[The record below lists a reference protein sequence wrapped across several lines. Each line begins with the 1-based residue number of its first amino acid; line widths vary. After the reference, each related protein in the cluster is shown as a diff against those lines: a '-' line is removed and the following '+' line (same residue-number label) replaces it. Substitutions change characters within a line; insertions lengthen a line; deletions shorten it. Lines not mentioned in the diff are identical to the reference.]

1 MQKKKASII
10 ISATALSTSEF
21 DPVWEFAT
29 LCNSLYMHT
38 GKAFCCTLPGSAFLI
53 PLNCL
58 DNAGWM
64 CSDPGTYVG
73 LYPTFVL
80 KISPS
85 FARVSCTV
93 DEANSVSL
101 GFENCLLRN
110 AAAKAPNSAVRL
122 SGEKLCNQMSWL
134 RLIHFVYSIHLLHV
148 LDSLPLVFFVTPFSL
163 CTSAARR
170 SATRVFLAGD
180 GRF

>member
-1 MQKKKASII
+1 MVDTISILRGLKERYEVHHGVKI
-10 ISATALSTSEF
+10 A
-21 DPVWEFAT
+21 
-29 LCNSLYMHT
+29 
-38 GKAFCCTLPGSAFLI
+38 
-53 PLNCL
+53 
-58 DNAGWM
+58 DNALVAAALLSNRYI
-64 CSDPGTYVG
+64 SDRFLPDKAID
-73 LYPTFVL
+73 L
-80 KISPS
+80 
-85 FARVSCTV
+85 V

-110 AAAKAPNSAVRL
+110 AAAKVPNNAVRL
-122 SGEKLCNQMSWL
+122 SGEKCCNQMSWL

-148 LDSLPLVFFVTPFSL
+148 LDSLSLVFFVTPFSL